1 MELFI
6 RQETREERQDVF
18 TIYTIDKGLNDE
30 KTEIIDIENKI
41 KENTTKNE
49 LLKEVDTLQ
58 TTIDEAAAKQAEL
71 NTMITMID
79 NFQADV

>member
-6 RQETREERQDVF
+6 RQEQREERQDVF

-41 KENTTKNE
+41 KENTTKDA

-58 TTIDEAAAKQAEL
+58 AQINELDIKKEEL
-71 NTMITMID
+71 NAMISMID

>member
-6 RQETREERQDVF
+6 RQEQREERQDVF
-18 TIYTIDKGLNDE
+18 TIYTIDKDLNE
-30 KTEIIDIENKI
+30 AKTTIIDIEKPL
-41 KENTTKNE
+41 KENTTKE
-49 LLKEVDTLQ
+49 ALLKEVDTLQ
-58 TTIDEAAAKQAEL
+58 SQIEELEVKKEEL

>member
-1 MELFI
+1 MDLFI
-6 RQETREERQDVF
+6 RQEQREERQDVF
-18 TIYTIDKGLNDE
+18 TIYTIDKDLNE
-30 KTEIIDIENKI
+30 AKTTIIDIEKPL
-41 KENTTKNE
+41 KENTTKDA

-58 TTIDEAAAKQAEL
+58 AQIEELDIKKEEL

>member
-6 RQETREERQDVF
+6 RQEQREERQDVF

-30 KTEIIDIENKI
+30 KTAIIEVENKI

-58 TTIDEAAAKQAEL
+58 AQINELEVKKEEL
-71 NTMITMID
+71 NAMITMID
-79 NFQADV
+79 NFPADV

>member
-6 RQETREERQDVF
+6 RQEQREERQDVF

-41 KENTTKNE
+41 KENTTKDT

-58 TTIDEAAAKQAEL
+58 TQINEL
-71 NTMITMID
+71 ELKKEQLNAMITMID

>member
-1 MELFI
+1 MELFF

-30 KTEIIDIENKI
+30 NTEIIDIENKI
-41 KENTTKNE
+41 KENTTKDA

-58 TTIDEAAAKQAEL
+58 STIDEATAKQNEL

-79 NFQADV
+79 NFVPNA

>member
-6 RQETREERQDVF
+6 RQEQREERQDVF

-41 KENTTKNE
+41 KENTTKE
-49 LLKEVDTLQ
+49 ALLKEVDTLQ
-58 TTIDEAAAKQAEL
+58 TTIDEATAKQSEL
-71 NTMITMID
+71 NTMISMID
-79 NFQADV
+79 NFVPNA

>member
-41 KENTTKNE
+41 KENTTKE
-49 LLKEVDTLQ
+49 ALLKEVDTLQ
-58 TTIDEAAAKQAEL
+58 AQINELELKKEEL
-71 NTMITMID
+71 NAMITMID

>member
-6 RQETREERQDVF
+6 RQEQREERQDVF
-18 TIYTIDKGLNDE
+18 TIYTIDKDLNE
-30 KTEIIDIENKI
+30 AKTTIIDIEKPL
-41 KENTTKNE
+41 KENTTKE
-49 LLKEVDTLQ
+49 ALLKEADTLQ
-58 TTIDEAAAKQAEL
+58 AQINELDVKKEEL

>member
-6 RQETREERQDVF
+6 RQEQREERQDVF

-41 KENTTKNE
+41 KENTTKDA

-58 TTIDEAAAKQAEL
+58 AQINELDIKKEEL

>member
-18 TIYTIDKGLNDE
+18 TIYTIDKDLNED
-30 KTEIIDIENKI
+30 KTTIIDIEKPL

-58 TTIDEAAAKQAEL
+58 TTIDEATAKQAEL

>member
-6 RQETREERQDVF
+6 RQEQREERQDVF

-41 KENTTKNE
+41 KENTTKDA
-49 LLKEVDTLQ
+49 LLKEVEALQ
-58 TTIDEAAAKQAEL
+58 AQLNELEVKKEEL
-71 NTMITMID
+71 NVMITMID
-79 NFQADV
+79 NFV

>member
-6 RQETREERQDVF
+6 RQEQREERQDVF

-58 TTIDEAAAKQAEL
+58 TTIDEATAKQAEL

-79 NFQADV
+79 NFV

>member
-6 RQETREERQDVF
+6 RQEQREERQDVF
-18 TIYTIDKGLNDE
+18 TIYTVDKGLNDE

-41 KENTTKNE
+41 KENTTKDA

-58 TTIDEAAAKQAEL
+58 AQINELEVKKEEL
-71 NTMITMID
+71 NTMISMID

>member
-6 RQETREERQDVF
+6 RQEQREERQDVF
-18 TIYTIDKGLNDE
+18 TIYTIDKDLNE
-30 KTEIIDIENKI
+30 AKTTIIDIEKPL
-41 KENTTKNE
+41 KENTTKE
-49 LLKEVDTLQ
+49 ALLKEVDTLQ
-58 TTIDEAAAKQAEL
+58 TQINELEVKKEEL

>member
-18 TIYTIDKGLNDE
+18 TIYTIDKGLNED

-41 KENTTKNE
+41 KENTTKE
-49 LLKEVDTLQ
+49 ALLKEADTLQ
-58 TTIDEAAAKQAEL
+58 AQIEDLDVKKEEL
-71 NTMITMID
+71 NAMITIID

>member
-6 RQETREERQDVF
+6 RQEQREERQDVF

-58 TTIDEAAAKQAEL
+58 AQINELEVKKEEL
-71 NTMITMID
+71 NAMITMID

>member
-6 RQETREERQDVF
+6 RQEQREERQDVF

-41 KENTTKNE
+41 KENTTKN
-49 LLKEVDTLQ
+49 
-58 TTIDEAAAKQAEL
+58 
-71 NTMITMID
+71 
-79 NFQADV
+79 

>member
-6 RQETREERQDVF
+6 RQEQREERQDVF

-41 KENTTKNE
+41 KENTTKDA

-58 TTIDEAAAKQAEL
+58 TQINELEVKKEEL
-71 NTMITMID
+71 NAMITMID

>member
-6 RQETREERQDVF
+6 RQEQREERQDVF

-49 LLKEVDTLQ
+49 LIKEVDTLQ
-58 TTIDEAAAKQAEL
+58 TQINELEVKKEEL
-71 NTMITMID
+71 NAMITMID
-79 NFQADV
+79 NFVADV

>member
-18 TIYTIDKGLNDE
+18 TIYTIYKGLNDD
-30 KTEIIDIENKI
+30 KTEIVDTENKI
-41 KENTTKNE
+41 KENTTKE
-49 LLKEVDTLQ
+49 ALLKEVDTMQSQINEL
-58 TTIDEAAAKQAEL
+58 ELKKEEL

-79 NFQADV
+79 NFVQNA